1 MDSLLVNLST
11 VYNLSVAPP
20 NTATLVVILWSSM
33 DMGRA
38 AKNVSWADVHAQ
50 VETEQHNIHF
60 LASALVPPASVLYVV
75 YPFVLSICD
84 FAI

>member
-1 MDSLLVNLST
+1 
-11 VYNLSVAPP
+11 
-20 NTATLVVILWSSM
+20 M